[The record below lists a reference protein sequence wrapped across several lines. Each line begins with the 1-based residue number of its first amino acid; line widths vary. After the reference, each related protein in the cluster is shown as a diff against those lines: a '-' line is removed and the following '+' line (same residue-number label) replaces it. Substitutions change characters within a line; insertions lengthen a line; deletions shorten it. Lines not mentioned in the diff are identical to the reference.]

1 MARDTSALMGIL
13 FDELDALRAGT
24 ADPRRSAA
32 VARLAQQIISTAK
45 VEMDYHKLAMRAKA
59 HGEQL
64 VLGAMDLSCNAE
76 RAVESGKPSAAIE
89 HRGGDGNAT
98 SPG

>member
-1 MARDTSALMGIL
+1 MARDTSQLRDIL
-13 FDELDALRAGT
+13 FDELDAVRSGGDTKRA
-24 ADPRRSAA
+24 SA
-32 VARLAQQIISTAK
+32 VAKLTQQIISTAK
-45 VEMDYHKLAMRAKA
+45 IEMDFHRLQMRAEEAGKA
-59 HGEQL
+59 L
-64 VLGAMDLSCNAE
+64 VMGAIDLGGNAE